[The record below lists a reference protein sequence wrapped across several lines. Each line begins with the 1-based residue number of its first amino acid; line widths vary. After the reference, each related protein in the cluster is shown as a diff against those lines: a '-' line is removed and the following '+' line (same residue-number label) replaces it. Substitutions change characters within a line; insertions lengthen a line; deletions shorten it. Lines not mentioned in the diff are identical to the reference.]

1 MKNREP
7 LPEPAKLLK
16 RYILIIAFSWTIFVL
31 ILATW
36 GISRIQRHNENVIRK
51 EARIHFKWI
60 VIFREW
66 NASHGGVYVPVTK
79 QTPPNPYLKIKE
91 RDITTPSG
99 KALTLMNP
107 AYMTRLLYEQYEGQ
121 AGITG
126 RMTSLK
132 PLNPDNAPDSW
143 ERSAL
148 VDFEQG
154 VKEKMEFNEIN
165 GEPYLRFMKPLFI
178 KETCLKCHAH
188 QGYKVG
194 DVRGGISIYVPVKG
208 YLTYKSGEF
217 KKQFKGYGL
226 IWVLGLG
233 GLGVTSRVLRRQIR
247 KREKVSTALRES
259 EESKRLI
266 LDHTGEAICGL
277 DINGNCVFANLA
289 CLKTLGYENENELL
303 GKNVHN
309 TIHHTRADGTPYPAE
324 ECEVYNAFIHRKEVH
339 VENEVFWRA
348 DGSSFPVEYWS
359 YPIIK
364 DGGVIGAVMNF
375 LDITERKRAEANLR
389 KSNRMLKMLSE
400 CNGALVRSSKED
412 ELLKEICKIIAN
424 AGGYRFVW
432 VGYAEHDEYKSVR
445 QVAQYGFEENYIP
458 TLKISWADTEMG
470 RGPSGT
476 AIRNGVT
483 NIASN
488 IQTDPRYEPWRARA
502 MERGYNSSAAFPLL
516 IDGQA
521 IGALNVYSAKADDF
535 DDKEIGLLEELA
547 GDLAYGIT
555 SLRTREER
563 LRLFRAIEHSAET
576 IIITDVEGKITYV
589 NPAFEVITGYTPEE
603 AIGQNPRIQKS
614 GRQDE
619 AFYKNL
625 WDTITGGK
633 VWTGHFVNKKK
644 DGSYYEEDAT
654 ISPVPDSKGNII
666 SFVAVKRD
674 VTSESALAKA
684 RDYFSSVTA
693 HELRTPL
700 TKLGLVK
707 LLLQKYSEKPIDPE
721 NLDMIKDT
729 LDKSIADFDRIVSA
743 GELFTDLILSKTSK
757 IFHHHD
763 LKLILHYCVESA
775 RRSIDDENRKVA
787 LDMDIEE
794 LGDGLTIFC
803 DQSMAQHAIGEAL
816 SNAIKYTPDGKNVYV
831 RGKVTEKFAVIEVK
845 DEGQGVPVEKLDMV
859 FEPFFSFENHNIHS
873 TSQYKYLGGGVGVG
887 LTLARL
893 IVERHKGKLTLQSEG
908 EGKGTTVRMT
918 FPLG

>member
-7 LPEPAKLLK
+7 LLKPAKLLK
-16 RYILIIAFSWTIFVL
+16 RYILIIASFWTIFLL
-31 ILATW
+31 ILAVW
-36 GISRIQRHNENVIRK
+36 DLDRIQKHTSNIMFR
-51 EARIHFKWI
+51 EARVHFKWM

-66 NASHGGVYVPVTK
+66 NASHGGVYVPVT
-79 QTPPNPYLKIKE
+79 QRTPPNTYLKIKE

-99 KALTLMNP
+99 IALTLINP
-107 AYMTRLLYEQYEGQ
+107 AYMTRMIYEQYGDR
-121 AGITG
+121 AGIVG
-126 RMTSLK
+126 HMTSLK
-132 PLNPDNAPDSW
+132 LLNPDNAPDSW

-148 VDFEQG
+148 MDFERG
-154 VKEKMEFNEIN
+154 VKEKIEFNEIN

-178 KETCLKCHAH
+178 KEACLKCHAH

-194 DVRGGISIYVPVKG
+194 DVRGGISVSVPVKN
-208 YLTYKSGEF
+208 YLAYQSGEF
-217 KKQFKGYGL
+217 KKQVEGYGL

-233 GLGVTSRVLRRQIR
+233 GLGMASRVLRRQIR

-289 CLKTLGYENENELL
+289 CLKALGYEDENELL
-303 GKNVHN
+303 GRNVHN
-309 TIHHTRADGTPYPAE
+309 AIHHTRADGTPYPE
-324 ECEVYNAFIHRKEVH
+324 KECKVYNAFIQRKEVH
-339 VENEVFWRA
+339 VADEVFWRS
-348 DGSSFPVEYWS
+348 DGVSFPVEYWS

-364 DGGVIGAVMNF
+364 DGDVIGAVMNF
-375 LDITERKRAEANLR
+375 IDTTERRRAEESLS

-400 CNGALVRSSKED
+400 CNGALVRSSKEE
-412 ELLKEICKIIAN
+412 ELLQEICKIIVSV
-424 AGGYRFVW
+424 GGYRFVW

-445 QVAQYGFEENYIP
+445 QVAQYGFEEGYIP
-458 TLKISWADTEMG
+458 TLKISWADTQ
-470 RGPSGT
+470 RGKGPTGM

-483 NIASN
+483 NVISN
-488 IQTDPRYEPWRARA
+488 IQTDPRYEPWRAGA
-502 MERGYNSSAAFPLL
+502 MKRGYNSSAAFPLL

-521 IGALNVYSAKADDF
+521 IGALHVYSAKADDF

-576 IIITDVEGKITYV
+576 VIITDVDGKITYV

-625 WDTITGGK
+625 WDTITSGK

-654 ISPVPDSKGNII
+654 ISPVPDSSGNII

-707 LLLQKYSEKPIDPE
+707 LLLQRYSEKPSDLE
-721 NLDMIKDT
+721 NLNMIKDT

-775 RRSIDDENRKVA
+775 RRNIEDENRKVT
-787 LDMDIEE
+787 LDMDIESMGRE
-794 LGDGLTIFC
+794 TMILC
-803 DQSMAQHAIGEAL
+803 DRSMAQHAIGEAL

-831 RGKVTEKFAVIEVK
+831 RGEITEKFAVIEVK
-845 DEGQGVPVEKLDMV
+845 DEGQGIPVEKLDRV

-873 TSQYKYLGGGVGVG
+873 TSQYKYLGGGIGIG

-893 IVERHKGKLTLQSEG
+893 IAERHKGKLTLQSEG
-908 EGKGTTVRMT
+908 EGEGTTVRMT